1 MWYNKNLSE
10 VLSELKATKE
20 GLSTQEAEKRLYA
33 HGKNALSAKKKKGF
47 FARFFAALWD
57 RMTVVLLVAAAISFA
72 TAYISG
78 EGFAD
83 PIIILIIVLVNAFIS
98 VLQES
103 KAEKALE
110 ALKRMTAPET
120 TVIRDGVQKRI
131 PSTDLVKGDIFLLE
145 KGDIVPCDG
154 LLLESN
160 ELLADESALTG
171 ESAGVLKNHRATPE
185 KDCPISEAV
194 NAVFTSSHII
204 TGRGKAI
211 AVKTGMDTCVGEIA
225 GMITAENEQTPLQ
238 KRLAKLSLLLGNITI
253 GICCVI
259 FVFSLLKGM
268 DIGEMFMTSV
278 SLSVAAIP
286 EGLPAIVTVVLSAG
300 VQTLARKRAV
310 VKRLP
315 AVETL
320 GCAQIICSDKTGT
333 LTCNKM
339 TVSEIYGNEIE
350 LKKAFALCNNDSSPT
365 ELALTN
371 FANDVIA
378 ERMTYPR
385 IKEIPFDSVKK
396 YMLTAHKT
404 KDGYAVYI
412 KGAPDVISKYCP
424 RDEGLIASKT
434 LDMTSKALR
443 VMGFA
448 KYETKELPSDLLSG
462 KFEFLGLCG
471 ISDPP
476 RPEAYEAVK
485 LCKKAGI
492 RTVMI
497 TGDHPSTARAIA
509 RELGMLDRDET
520 VYTEAEISAMDSR
533 QFDKIIEKCNVFARV
548 TPSFKLKIIS
558 ALRAKG
564 YVVAMTGD
572 GVNDAPAL
580 KKADIGCAMGISGTE
595 VAKESADMILTDDN
609 FSTIVTA
616 VKEGRGIYDNIRRA
630 VHFLLS
636 CNIGEL
642 FTVFF
647 AIIVSLPSP
656 LSAIQLLWVNLT
668 TDSLPAIALGLEKAS
683 DEVMER
689 PPVKPSSPLF
699 SGVRVAR
706 IIFEGILIGTLAI
719 SAFVIGCNMRGF
731 IVGRTMCFA
740 VLAMS
745 QLFHSFNMRS
755 ERSVFSKKTKKN
767 PFVWLSFIFCLA
779 LQASVILIP
788 GAANLFGVSSLTLVE
803 WSISAALSAVPL
815 AVCEVYKM
823 LIVRQK

>member
-1 MWYNKNLSE
+1 MWYNKEISE
-10 VLSELKATKE
+10 IFKDLRTSKE
-20 GLSTQEAEKRLYA
+20 GLTSPEAEKRLLA
-33 HGKNALSAKKKKGF
+33 DGRNELSAKKKKSF
-47 FARFFAALWD
+47 AARFFAALWD
-57 RMTVVLLVAAAISFA
+57 RMTVVLLIAAAISFA

-83 PIIILIIVLVNAFIS
+83 PIIILIIVLVNAFIA
-98 VLQES
+98 VIQES

-110 ALKRMTAPET
+110 ALKRMTSPET
-120 TVIRDGVQKRI
+120 TVIRDGVQRRI
-131 PSTDLVKGDIFLLE
+131 PAAELVKGDIFLLE

-154 LLLESN
+154 LLLDSN

-171 ESAGVLKNHRATPE
+171 ESVGVLKNHKARP
-185 KDCPISEAV
+185 KNDCPVSEAV

-204 TGRGKAI
+204 SGRGRAV

-225 GMITAENEQTPLQ
+225 GMITSENEQTPLQ

-253 GICCVI
+253 GICLVI
-259 FVFSLLKGM
+259 FVFSLIKGM
-268 DIGEMFMTSV
+268 DMGEMFMTSV

-339 TVSEIYGNEIE
+339 TVSEIYGNEDE
-350 LKKAFALCNNDSSPT
+350 LKRAFALCNNDSSPT

-371 FANDVIA
+371 FAADAVS
-378 ERMTYPR
+378 ERMTFPR
-385 IKEIPFDSVKK
+385 LKEIPFDSVKK

-404 KDGYAVYI
+404 KEGYVIYI
-412 KGAPDVISKYCP
+412 KGAPDVISRYCP
-424 RDEGLIASKT
+424 GGEKQISEKT
-434 LDMTSKALR
+434 LQMTSKALR
-443 VMGFA
+443 VMAFA
-448 KYETKELPSDLLSG
+448 KYEAKEMPSDLLSG
-462 KFEFLGLCG
+462 KFEFIGLCG

-476 RPEAYEAVK
+476 RPEVYESVK
-485 LCKKAGI
+485 LCKRAGI

-497 TGDHPSTARAIA
+497 TGDHPDTARAVA
-509 RELGMLDRDET
+509 DALGMLDKDKT
-520 VYTEAEISAMDSR
+520 VYTESEISALSPR
-533 QFDKIIEKCNVFARV
+533 EFDKAIEKCNVFARV
-548 TPSFKLKIIS
+548 TPSFKLKIVS
-558 ALRAKG
+558 AFKSKG

-668 TDSLPAIALGLEKAS
+668 TDSLPAIALGLERAS
-683 DEVMER
+683 DDVMER

-719 SAFVIGCNMRGF
+719 SAFVIGSNMSGF

-740 VLAMS
+740 VLAIS

-755 ERSVFSKKTKKN
+755 ESSIFARKTKKN
-767 PFVWLSFIFCLA
+767 PFVWLSFVFCLG

-788 GAANLFGVSSLTLVE
+788 GAASLFGVASLSLAQWFITLG
-803 WSISAALSAVPL
+803 LSAVPV
-815 AVCEVYKM
+815 AVCEVYKL
-823 LIVRQK
+823 LIVKQK

>member
-1 MWYNKNLSE
+1 MWYNKDIPD
-10 VLSELKATKE
+10 VLRELNTTRE
-20 GLSTQEAEKRLYA
+20 GLSFKEAEKRINTYGRNELSEKKR
-33 HGKNALSAKKKKGF
+33 KNFLV
-47 FARFFAALWD
+47 RFFSALWD
-57 RMTVVLLVAAAISFA
+57 RMTVVLLIAAAISFA
-72 TAYISG
+72 TALISG

-83 PIIILIIVLVNAFIS
+83 PIIILIIVFVNAFIA
-98 VLQES
+98 VIQEN

-110 ALKRMTAPET
+110 ALRRMTAPET
-120 TVIRDGVQKRI
+120 TVVRDGKQIRI
-131 PSTDLVKGDIFLLE
+131 PSAELVPGDVFLLE

-154 LLLESN
+154 LLLDSN

-171 ESAGVLKNHRATPE
+171 ESAGVYKNHRAVPK
-185 KDCPISEAV
+185 KDCPMSEAG

-204 TGRGKAI
+204 SGRGKAV
-211 AVKTGMDTCVGEIA
+211 AVKTGMKTCVGEIA

-238 KRLAKLSLLLGNITI
+238 KRLAKLSVLLGNITI
-253 GICCVI
+253 GICLVI
-259 FVFSLLKGM
+259 FVFSLIKGM
-268 DIGEMFMTSV
+268 DMGEMFMTSV

-339 TVSEIYGNEIE
+339 MVSEIFGNEDE

-365 ELALTN
+365 EMALTDY
-371 FANDVIA
+371 AADMVSLRISC
-378 ERMTYPR
+378 PR

-396 YMLTAHKT
+396 YMLTANKT
-404 KDGYAVYI
+404 KEGYAVYI
-412 KGAPDVISKYCP
+412 KGAPDVISRYCP
-424 RDEGLIASKT
+424 KFENIIAENTAK
-434 LDMTSKALR
+434 MTSKALR

-448 KYETKELPSDLLSG
+448 VYYTKELPKDLLSVN
-462 KFEFLGLCG
+462 FEFLGLCG

-476 RPEAYEAVK
+476 RPEVYESIK

-492 RTVMI
+492 RTIMI
-497 TGDHPSTARAIA
+497 TGDHPDTARAIA
-509 RELGMLDRDET
+509 EKLDMLDSEKT
-520 VYTEAEISAMDSR
+520 VYTESQLLEMKQKD
-533 QFDKIIEKCNVFARV
+533 FEKVIEKCNVFARV
-548 TPSFKLKIIS
+548 TPTFKLKIVS
-558 ALRAKG
+558 AFKAKG

-609 FSTIVTA
+609 FSTVVTA
-616 VKEGRGIYDNIRRA
+616 VKEGRGIYDNICRA

-668 TDSLPAIALGLEKAS
+668 TDSLPAIALGLERAADS
-683 DEVMER
+683 VMER
-689 PPVKPSSPLF
+689 PPVKPTAPLF
-699 SGVRVAR
+699 SGLRTAR

-719 SAFVIGCNMRGF
+719 SAFVIGNNTNSF
-731 IVGRTMCFA
+731 ITGRTMCFA
-740 VLAMS
+740 VLAVS

-755 ERSVFSKKTKKN
+755 ESSIFTRKTKKN
-767 PFVWLSFIFCLA
+767 PFVWLSFVLCLG
-779 LQASVILIP
+779 LQASVIIIP
-788 GAANLFGVSSLTLVE
+788 PMASLFGVTALTVAE
-803 WSISAALSAVPL
+803 WGIVIGLSALPIV
-815 AVCEVYKM
+815 VCEVYKL
-823 LIVRQK
+823 LIEKQK

>member
-1 MWYNKNLSE
+1 MWYNKEITEIFAS
-10 VLSELKATKE
+10 LKASKE
-20 GLSTQEAEKRLYA
+20 GLSSVEAEKRLLQN
-33 HGKNALSAKKKKGF
+33 GRNELTAKKKKGF
-47 FARFFAALWD
+47 LLRFLSALSD
-57 RMTVVLLVAAAISFA
+57 RMTVVLLIAAAISFA
-72 TAYISG
+72 TAYISE

-83 PIIILIIVLVNAFIS
+83 PIIILLIVLVNAFIS
-98 VLQES
+98 VIQES

-110 ALKRMTAPET
+110 ALRRMTSPET
-120 TVIRDGVQKRI
+120 TVIRDGKQMRI
-131 PSTDLVKGDIFLLE
+131 PASELVKGDIFLLE

-154 LLLESN
+154 FLLDSN

-171 ESAGVLKNHRATPE
+171 ESAGVHKNHKFRPE
-185 KDCPISEAV
+185 KGCPVSEAL

-204 TGRGKAI
+204 SGRGRAV
-211 AVKTGMDTCVGEIA
+211 AVKTGMETCVGEIA

-238 KRLAKLSLLLGNITI
+238 KRLAKLSVLLGNITI
-253 GICCVI
+253 GICLVI
-259 FVFSLLKGM
+259 FVFSLIKGM
-268 DIGEMFMTSV
+268 DMGEMFMTSV

-339 TVSEIYGNEIE
+339 TVSEIYGNEDE

-371 FANDVIA
+371 FVSDTVSYRA
-378 ERMTYPR
+378 EYPR
-385 IKEIPFDSVKK
+385 LQEIPFDSVKK

-404 KDGYAVYI
+404 KEGYDVYI
-412 KGAPDVISKYCP
+412 KGAPDVVSRYCKNSEAVIS
-424 RDEGLIASKT
+424 EKT
-434 LDMTSKALR
+434 AAMTSKALR
-443 VMGFA
+443 VMAFA
-448 KYETKELPSDLLSG
+448 KYSVANLPSDLLSG
-462 KFEFLGLCG
+462 KFEFIGLCG

-476 RPEAYEAVK
+476 RPEAAESV
-485 LCKKAGI
+485 LICKRAGI

-497 TGDHPSTARAIA
+497 TGDHPDTARAIA
-509 RELGMLDRDET
+509 DELGMLDKDKT
-520 VYTEAEISAMDSR
+520 VYTEAQLSTLKPKEF
-533 QFDKIIEKCNVFARV
+533 QKIIEKCNVFARV
-548 TPSFKLKIIS
+548 TPSFKLKIVS
-558 ALRAKG
+558 AFKSKG

-580 KKADIGCAMGISGTE
+580 KKSDIGCAMGISGTE

-609 FSTIVTA
+609 FATIVTA
-616 VKEGRGIYDNIRRA
+616 VKEGRGIYDNIKRA

-668 TDSLPAIALGLEKAS
+668 TDSLPAIALGLERAS

-699 SGVRVAR
+699 SGICVAR

-719 SAFVIGCNMRGF
+719 SAFAIGCNIRGF
-731 IVGRTMCFA
+731 VVGRTMCFA
-740 VLAMS
+740 VLAIS

-755 ERSVFSKKTKKN
+755 ESSIFARKTKKN
-767 PFVWLSFIFCLA
+767 PFVWLSFVFCLA

-788 GAANLFGVSSLTLVE
+788 AAAKLFGVSILTLLE
-803 WSISAALSAVPL
+803 WGIVMSLSAIPVV
-815 AVCEVYKM
+815 VCEVYKL
-823 LIVRQK
+823 LINRQK